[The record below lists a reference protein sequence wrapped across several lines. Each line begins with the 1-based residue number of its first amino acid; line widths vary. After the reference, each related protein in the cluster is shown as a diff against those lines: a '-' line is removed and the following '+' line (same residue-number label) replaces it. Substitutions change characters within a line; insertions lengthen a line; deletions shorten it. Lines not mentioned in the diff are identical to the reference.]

1 MCVCVCVCV
10 CVRARACVRKEF
22 ILNFTENFTKISA
35 ESPLYW
41 EVPSYRHLSVYTSN
55 ISYLITQSRPNRPG
69 SQSHKH
75 HRHHNHNIY
84 NIH

>member
-1 MCVCVCVCV
+1 MHVCKVL
-10 CVRARACVRKEF
+10 
-22 ILNFTENFTKISA
+22 ILNFTKIFTKISA
-35 ESPLYW
+35 EYPLHR
-41 EVPSYRHLSVYTSN
+41 EVLSFTLL
-55 ISYLITQSRPNRPG
+55 IFLHLITQSRPNRPG